1 MAVTIEDLYKQKL
14 KVDQMSFECV
24 EAHKRLKIIR
34 GYYATFLYASSLFD
48 NPHSNGHMLD
58 KYDYPPNPTEKTRK
72 YGPHQQ
78 IYMSLQRSRI
88 KVLSDLGVDLQKY
101 HVIRKKA
108 EYDIDLDITVEE
120 IDFAESS
127 FKQLKEYIDFYIKNG
142 NHHFTKSK
150 KVINA
155 TVGCNG
161 VRTSGLKILK

>member
-1 MAVTIEDLYKQKL
+1 MLLEKKQN
-14 KVDQMSFECV
+14 
-24 EAHKRLKIIR
+24 
-34 GYYATFLYASSLFD
+34 T
-48 NPHSNGHMLD
+48 
-58 KYDYPPNPTEKTRK
+58 
-72 YGPHQQ
+72 
-78 IYMSLQRSRI
+78 
-88 KVLSDLGVDLQKY
+88 
-101 HVIRKKA
+101 
-108 EYDIDLDITVEE
+108 IDLDITVEE